1 MEKQKGKYTD
11 YPIQQVLKWNAA
23 KKLVISRLEI
33 IQDDLSAES
42 GRKIIQS
49 ISGRIKSEQSVAAKL
64 KKKGYHASVFEAEE
78 YLNDIVGVRAVCLF
92 EDDLYRILDALLY
105 SQDIRIVKIKDYI
118 KNPKNS
124 GYRSL
129 HVIIKMP
136 VVLMKKQQWV
146 TVEIQLRTSAMDYW
160 AELDYQFRY
169 KKTDKRAED
178 IGEELKK
185 YSLLIEEVDHK
196 MMFLRNQIANMKET
210 KTL

>member
-1 MEKQKGKYTD
+1 MRWNRITSYNVCYT
-11 YPIQQVLKWNAA
+11 
-23 KKLVISRLEI
+23 KLLR
-33 IQDDLSAES
+33 
-42 GRKIIQS
+42 
-49 ISGRIKSEQSVAAKL
+49 
-64 KKKGYHASVFEAEE
+64 GYHASVFEAEE

-160 AELDYQFRY
+160 A
-169 KKTDKRAED
+169 
-178 IGEELKK
+178 
-185 YSLLIEEVDHK
+185 VV
-196 MMFLRNQIANMKET
+196 
-210 KTL
+210 

>member
-1 MEKQKGKYTD
+1 MEKQKAKHSD
-11 YPIQQVLKWNAA
+11 YPLQQILKWNAA
-23 KKLVISRLEI
+23 KKLVMSRLEI
-33 IQDDLSAES
+33 IHDDLSLES
-42 GRKIIQS
+42 ERKIIQS
-49 ISGRIKSEQSVAAKL
+49 ITGRTKSEESVLAKL
-64 KKKGYHASVFEAEE
+64 KKKGYHASVFEAED
-78 YLNDIVGVRAVCLF
+78 YLNNIVGVRAVCLF

-105 SQDIRIVKIKDYI
+105 SQEIRIVKIKDYI

-136 VVLMKKQQWV
+136 VVLAKKQHWV

-169 KKTDKRAED
+169 KKTDKRAEA

-196 MMFLRNQIANMKET
+196 MIFLRNQIAAMN
-210 KTL
+210 

>member
-42 GRKIIQS
+42 DRKIIQS

-118 KNPKNS
+118 K
-124 GYRSL
+124 
-129 HVIIKMP
+129 
-136 VVLMKKQQWV
+136 
-146 TVEIQLRTSAMDYW
+146 
-160 AELDYQFRY
+160 
-169 KKTDKRAED
+169 
-178 IGEELKK
+178 
-185 YSLLIEEVDHK
+185 
-196 MMFLRNQIANMKET
+196 KEFP
-210 KTL
+210 